1 MQFAKPGARE
11 KVKFAS
17 RLTAHGDEL
26 REAALA
32 GCGIV
37 RLLACHV
44 EDELRTGALAAI
56 SLTLAGGRRL
66 FDKSELESL
75 PPRNR
80 NRFVAEVGS
89 KNDREVGAAVEANRD
104 FALADA
110 DIGRHVDQVPED
122 LTGLRILV
130 AAHAVGH

>member
-1 MQFAKPGARE
+1 GATDFGAGRSRRMQFAKPGARE

-32 GCGIV
+32 GWGIF
-37 RLLACHV
+37 RRLACPV

-89 KNDREVGAAVEANRD
+89 KNDRGGGGAGEGNRD
-104 FALADA
+104 L
-110 DIGRHVDQVPED
+110 
-122 LTGLRILV
+122 
-130 AAHAVGH
+130 AVG